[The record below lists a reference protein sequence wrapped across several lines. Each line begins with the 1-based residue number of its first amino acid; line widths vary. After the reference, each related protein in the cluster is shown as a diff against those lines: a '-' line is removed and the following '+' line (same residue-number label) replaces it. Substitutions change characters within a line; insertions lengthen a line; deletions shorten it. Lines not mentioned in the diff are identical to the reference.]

1 MKKILL
7 LTMVFC
13 FTVAGF
19 SYAESKI
26 GVIDI
31 QGIMMQS
38 KAGAKASG
46 ELKTLGESA
55 VKKLKAKEAEVKKL
69 ADDINKQ
76 KSSLSQTALQ
86 NKNIELN
93 KKSLELERMQKDLQT
108 ELQTQEAMKLD
119 AILKELEPVVNDY
132 AKEKGFDVIFIK
144 QPGIMAY
151 ANPEVDVTK
160 DIISRFDIKWSKKGT
175 N

>member
-38 KAGAKASG
+38 KAGVKASG

-86 NKNIELN
+86 NKNIEIN
-93 KKSLELERMQKDLQT
+93 KKSLELE
-108 ELQTQEAMKLD
+108 TQEAMKLD
-119 AILKELEPVVNDY
+119 AIFKELEPVVNDY

-151 ANPEVDVTK
+151 ANPEVDITK